1 MYESPRELSE
11 LRATRKDWTV
21 TTSID
26 PSTTRLLVTV
36 SSEAGWGNAGVR
48 NFDRHVD
55 AIKARVRRVI
65 LKQYPGL
72 SFSLVVHST
81 RSWGTGVMQSITYSA
96 KAL

>member
-1 MYESPRELSE
+1 
-11 LRATRKDWTV
+11 
-21 TTSID
+21 
-26 PSTTRLLVTV
+26 
-36 SSEAGWGNAGVR
+36 
-48 NFDRHVD
+48 
-55 AIKARVRRVI
+55 VI